1 LKENVKPSMI
11 HVLKKTPLPCGTS
24 DPLRKNDIEKTTP
37 QDVIQTLSPQ
47 KGLLGHTTWET

>member
-1 LKENVKPSMI
+1 MSNPSMI